1 MSDLSNSGF
10 VPLSQFAS
18 VGSLSALGAGGW
30 GPRYPARARWQAPAA
45 ESDRG
50 RSAPGPADPVGE
62 GRGAG
67 GSPAAEGLASRR
79 LSEVRCSTG
88 QSRMSRASGSSSMS
102 ESPTGSFT
110 GPRSPGTRVSS
121 GIEGLIHVS
130 DIASRHLASLTEVV
144 RPGEVVRVRVVAIDA
159 ERRHLSR
166 SIRQA
171 SANVMY
177 ETRTAN

>member
-50 RSAPGPADPVGE
+50 RSARDRLILSE
-62 GRGAG
+62 K
-67 GSPAAEGLASRR
+67 AAAREVRRRRKEVASRR

-177 ETRTAN
+177 ETRTAK

>member
-1 MSDLSNSGF
+1 GGR
-10 VPLSQFAS
+10 FAERRNEDE
-18 VGSLSALGAGGW
+18 SAL
-30 GPRYPARARWQAPAA
+30 
-45 ESDRG
+45 
-50 RSAPGPADPVGE
+50 
-62 GRGAG
+62 
-67 GSPAAEGLASRR
+67 
-79 LSEVRCSTG
+79 LSEGRCSTV
-88 QSRMSRASGSSSMS
+88 QSRMSRRSGSSSMS
-102 ESPTGSFT
+102 EAPTGSFP

-177 ETRTAN
+177 ETRTAKCCERIIGTR